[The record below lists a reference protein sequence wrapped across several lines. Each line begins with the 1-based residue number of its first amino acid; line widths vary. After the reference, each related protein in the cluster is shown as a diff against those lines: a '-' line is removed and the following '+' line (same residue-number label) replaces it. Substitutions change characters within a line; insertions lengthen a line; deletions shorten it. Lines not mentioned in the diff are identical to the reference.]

1 MPNSPNSP
9 ERRMPL
15 LLVQLAGVM
24 FVTVTAALV
33 ALVLADHDT
42 ESVERLAGPLL
53 TAVIITGVLGGA
65 TRATNDRLAQIE
77 RKAAEG
83 ECGYTPAHGGVT
95 TTRGEPCRACRDDTP
110 ADPGDLGPPS

>member
-9 ERRMPL
+9 ERHMPL
-15 LLVQLAGVM
+15 LLVKLAGVM

-33 ALVLADHDT
+33 ALVLADQDT

-53 TAVIITGVLGGA
+53 TAVIITGVLGSA
-65 TRATNDRLAQIE
+65 TRTTNERLTQIE

-83 ECGYTPAHGGVT
+83 ECGYTPAHGVT